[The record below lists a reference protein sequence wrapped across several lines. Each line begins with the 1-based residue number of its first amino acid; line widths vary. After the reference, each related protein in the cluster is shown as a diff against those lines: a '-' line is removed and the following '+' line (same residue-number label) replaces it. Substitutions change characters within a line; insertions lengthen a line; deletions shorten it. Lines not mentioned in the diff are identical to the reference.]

1 MTIWTLR
8 ATIGQEKAIA
18 KHIHKKID
26 SRRTAI
32 LKSIDFIAKKIS
44 KGELAA
50 DEAADLVA
58 SGKFEKEKISG
69 KQDEIVA
76 ETIAKII
83 KTKQT
88 TERKAAKELDHAEV
102 ATKVIGVSTLLIP
115 EALRGYIFIEAE
127 GIDKVDLAII
137 GIPHVRSKVVGEVEI
152 KELEGFLVPKPT
164 IEGLHVNDIIEII
177 SGPFKGSRAKINRID
192 VGREEITVELLDS
205 QIPIPIKLHSDF
217 AKVIESAA
225 GEAVTE
231 ELTMVE
237 GDQPTAAQEAGAKEA
252 EEETEE
258 EEDVFSEFFSKD

>member
-26 SRRTAI
+26 T
-32 LKSIDFIAKKIS
+32 KKI
-44 KGELAA
+44 
-50 DEAADLVA
+50 
-58 SGKFEKEKISG
+58 
-69 KQDEIVA
+69 
-76 ETIAKII
+76 
-83 KTKQT
+83 
-88 TERKAAKELDHAEV
+88 
-102 ATKVIGVSTLLIP
+102 GVWSLLIP
-115 EALRGYIFIEAE
+115 EALRGYIFIESDNIE
-127 GIDKVDLAII
+127 YIDQAII

-192 VGREEITVELLDS
+192 VGREEVTVELLDS

-217 AKVIESAA
+217 CKILESAA
-225 GEAVTE
+225 GDKPDE

-237 GDQPTAAQEAGAKEA
+237 GQESATSEGQ
-252 EEETEE
+252 EEEP
-258 EEDVFSEFFSKD
+258 EDVFSEFFSKE

>member
-8 ATIGQEKAIA
+8 ATIGQEKIIA

-26 SRRTAI
+26 SRRSAI
-32 LKSIDFIAKKIS
+32 LKSIGFIAAKIS

-50 DEAADLVA
+50 DEAAEKIA
-58 SGKFEKEKISG
+58 SGKYEDKKITG

-83 KTKQT
+83 KTKET
-88 TERKAAKELDHAEV
+88 TERKAAKELDHEIV
-102 ATKVIGVSTLLIP
+102 ATKVLGVSTLLIP

-127 GIDKVDLAII
+127 GIDKVDLAIV

-152 KELEGFLVPKPT
+152 RELEGFLVPKPT

-225 GEAVTE
+225 GDADTE

-237 GDQPTAAQEAGAKEA
+237 GDSTDASAAGVKVE
-252 EEETEE
+252 EE